1 MTMKKTII
9 ASLMAL
15 ISASSINAQAENL
28 LEVYKLAKANDPG
41 LRSAAAS
48 YNSEKEEVTITKGS
62 LFPDI
67 SFDADLGYTDTSA
80 DYGDSDNNSNSLKV
94 SLDYPV
100 YSPALGYAVDAVEIN
115 YASSGVDYANTEEDL
130 SYESIS
136 AYFDLLT
143 EMANLNTAK
152 AQAKATA
159 SQLDQVKKQYEV
171 GQVAITDLHTAQAE
185 YDSNIVDII
194 SAEADMIDAQE
205 TLRQLTGKLITQ
217 VPDLSTDY
225 PIKMEAGKTASH
237 YVDLAK
243 KQNKDIKSL
252 ILAKDYAQT
261 NIEIQKSNGR
271 VPTVTV
277 TGSMTRTDSDTSP
290 TASSDGDSLVTY
302 LGVNV
307 SIPLY
312 QGGAIDANVRQS
324 VYDSIAAEENLEDGI
339 QSTELAVR
347 SLYRDLKTSVAQIA
361 AQKQL
366 IISYSSSLEAT
377 QAGYDVGT
385 RNIVELLDAQSDL
398 YDSQGTLEQLRYSFA
413 VKQMSLLEYTGE
425 LNESKISELNSWL
438 VN

>member
-1 MTMKKTII
+1 MHMKKTII
-9 ASLMAL
+9 ATFITLAT
-15 ISASSINAQAENL
+15 ASSMNAQAENL
-28 LEVYKLAKANDPG
+28 LEVYKLAKMNDPG
-41 LRSAAAS
+41 LRSAAATF
-48 YNSEKEEVTITKGS
+48 NSEKEGVVITKGS

-67 SFDADLGYTDTSA
+67 SFDADLGYTNTDA
-80 DYGDSDNNSNSLKV
+80 DYGDSDTNTNSLKV
-94 SLDYPV
+94 SLDYPI

-115 YASSGVDYANTEEDL
+115 FESSGVDYANTEEDL

-143 EMANLNTAK
+143 EMSNLNTAK
-152 AQAKATA
+152 EQAKATA
-159 SQLDQVKKQYEV
+159 SQLDRVKKQYEV

-194 SAEADMIDAQE
+194 SAEANMINAQE
-205 TLRQLTGKLITQ
+205 TLRQLTGKLITD
-217 VPDLSTDY
+217 VPDLSNDY
-225 PIKMEAGKTASH
+225 PIKMEAGKTASF

-243 KQNKDIKSL
+243 KQNKDIRKL
-252 ILAKDYAQT
+252 ILAHEYSQT
-261 NIEIQKSNGR
+261 NIEIKKSNGR

-277 TGSMTRTDSDTSP
+277 KGSITRSDNDTSP
-290 TASSDGDSLVTY
+290 TASSDGESLTSY
-302 LGVNV
+302 IGVNV

-312 QGGAIDANVRQS
+312 QGGAIDAGVRQS
-324 VYDSIAAEENLEDGI
+324 VYDALASEENLEDGI

-366 IISYSSSLEAT
+366 IVSYTSSLEAT

-398 YDSQGTLEQLRYSFA
+398 YNSQGSLEQLRYSFA

-425 LNESKISELNSWL
+425 LNETKITELNTWL
-438 VN
+438 VK

>member
-1 MTMKKTII
+1 MKKTII
-9 ASLMAL
+9 ASIITLA
-15 ISASSINAQAENL
+15 SASSINAQAENL
-28 LEVYKLAKANDPG
+28 LEVYKLAKVNDPG
-41 LRSAAAS
+41 LRSAAATYDS
-48 YNSEKEEVTITKGS
+48 KKEDVTITKGS

-67 SFDADLGYTDTSA
+67 SFDADLGYTNTDA
-80 DYGDSDNNSNSLKV
+80 DYGDSDTNSNSLKV
-94 SLDYPV
+94 SLDYPI

-115 YASSGVDYANTEEDL
+115 YESAGVDYANSQEDL
-130 SYESIS
+130 SFESVS

-143 EMANLNTAK
+143 EMSNLNTAK

-159 SQLDQVKKQYEV
+159 GQLDQVKKQYEV

-194 SAEADMIDAQE
+194 SAEADMINAQE
-205 TLRQLTGKLITQ
+205 TLRQLTGKLITD
-217 VPDLSTDY
+217 VPDLSKDY
-225 PIKMEAGKTASH
+225 PIQMEAGKTASF

-252 ILAKDYAQT
+252 MLANDYAQT

-277 TGSMTRTDSDTSP
+277 SGSMTRSDSDTSP
-290 TASSDGDSLVTY
+290 TASSDGASLATFI
-302 LGVNV
+302 GVNV

-312 QGGAIDANVRQS
+312 QGGAIDATVKQS
-324 VYDSIAAEENLEDGI
+324 VYDAVAAEENLEDGL
-339 QSTELAVR
+339 QSNELAVR

-366 IISYSSSLEAT
+366 IISYNSSLEAT

-425 LNESKISELNSWL
+425 LTESKISELNAWL

>member
-1 MTMKKTII
+1 MKKTII
-9 ASLMAL
+9 ASFIAL
-15 ISASSINAQAENL
+15 STAYSMNMQAENL
-28 LEVYKLAKANDPG
+28 LEVYKLSKVNDPG
-41 LRSAAAS
+41 LRSAASS
-48 YNSEKEEVTITKGS
+48 YNSEKEEVAITKGS
-62 LFPDI
+62 LFPEI
-67 SFDADLGYTDTSA
+67 SFDADLGYTDTNA
-80 DYGDSDNNSNSLKV
+80 DYGDSETNANSLEV
-94 SLDYPV
+94 SLDYPI

-115 YASSGVDYANTEEDL
+115 FESSGVDYANKEEDL

-143 EMANLNTAK
+143 EISNINIAK

-194 SAEADMIDAQE
+194 SAEADMINAQE
-205 TLRQLTGKLITQ
+205 TLRQLTGKLITD
-217 VPDLSTDY
+217 VPDLSNDY
-225 PIKMEAGKTASH
+225 PIKMESGKNAGF

-243 KQNKDIKSL
+243 KQNNDIKSL
-252 ILAKDYAQT
+252 KLAYNYAQT

-271 VPTVTV
+271 VPTVTIK
-277 TGSMTRTDSDTSP
+277 GSITHSDTDTSP
-290 TASSDGDSLVTY
+290 TASSDGDSLATY
-302 LGVNV
+302 IGVNV
-307 SIPLY
+307 NIPLY
-312 QGGAIDANVRQS
+312 QGGAIDATVRQS

-377 QAGYDVGT
+377 QAGYEVGT

-425 LNESKISELNSWL
+425 LNESKISVLNTWL
-438 VN
+438 VK

>member
-1 MTMKKTII
+1 MKKTI
-9 ASLMAL
+9 L
-15 ISASSINAQAENL
+15 SSIITLATLSSISSQAEDL

-48 YNSEKEEVTITKGS
+48 YNSEKEEVVITKGS

-67 SFDADLGYTDTSA
+67 SFDADLGYTDTDA
-80 DYGDSDNNSNSLKV
+80 DYGDSDTNSNSLKV
-94 SLDYPV
+94 SLDYPI
-100 YSPALGYAVDAVEIN
+100 YSPALSYAVDAVEIN
-115 YASSGVDYANTEEDL
+115 YASAGLDYSNTEEDL

-143 EMANLNTAK
+143 EMANLKTAK
-152 AQAKATA
+152 AQAKATE

-194 SAEADMIDAQE
+194 SAQADLINAQE
-205 TLRQLTGKLITQ
+205 TLRQLTGKLITS
-217 VPDLSTDY
+217 VPDLSNDY
-225 PIKMEAGKTASH
+225 PIKMDDSKTASY
-237 YVDLAK
+237 YVDLANQ
-243 KQNKDIKSL
+243 QNKDIKSL
-252 ILAKDYAQT
+252 QLAYDYSQT
-261 NIEIQKSNGR
+261 NIEIQKANGR
-271 VPTVTV
+271 VPTVSIV
-277 TGSMTRTDSDTSP
+277 GSITRSDNETSP
-290 TASSDGDSLVTY
+290 SASSDGDSLASY
-302 LGVNV
+302 IGVSV

-324 VYDSIAAEENLEDGI
+324 VYDSIATEEDLEDGI
-339 QSTELAVR
+339 QNTELSVR
-347 SLYRDLKTSVAQIA
+347 SLYRDLKTSVAKIA

-366 IISYSSSLEAT
+366 IISYTSSLEAT
-377 QAGYDVGT
+377 QAGYEVGT

-398 YDSQGTLEQLRYSFA
+398 YDSQGTLEQLRYDFA

-425 LNESKISELNSWL
+425 LNESKISELNTWL

>member
-1 MTMKKTII
+1 MKKTMI
-9 ASLMAL
+9 ASFLTLVMGT
-15 ISASSINAQAENL
+15 SMNTQAEDL
-28 LEVYKLAKANDPG
+28 LEVYKLAKINDPG
-41 LRSAAAS
+41 LRSAAATYKS
-48 YNSEKEEVTITKGS
+48 QEEGVVITKGN
-62 LFPDI
+62 LFPNI
-67 SFDADLGYTDTSA
+67 SFDVDLGYTDTNA
-80 DYGDSDNNSNSLKV
+80 DYGDSDTNTNSLKV

-100 YSPALGYAVDAVEIN
+100 YSPALGYAVDSVEISFE
-115 YASSGVDYANTEEDL
+115 SSGVDYANTEEDL
-130 SYESIS
+130 SFESIS

-143 EMANLNTAK
+143 EMSNLNTAK

-194 SAEADMIDAQE
+194 SAEANMINAQE
-205 TLRQLTGKLITQ
+205 TLRQLTGKLITD
-217 VPDLSTDY
+217 VPDLSNDY
-225 PIKMEAGKTASH
+225 PIEIEAGKTASF

-243 KQNKDIKSL
+243 KQNNDIKSL
-252 ILAKDYAQT
+252 MLAHDSAQT
-261 NIEIQKSNGR
+261 NIEIQKANGR

-277 TGSMTRTDSDTSP
+277 SGSITRSDKDTSP
-290 TASSDGDSLVTY
+290 TSGSDGDSLATY

-312 QGGAIDANVRQS
+312 QGGAIDATVRQS
-324 VYDSIAAEENLEDGI
+324 VYDALAAEENLEDGL
-339 QSTELAVR
+339 QSNELAVR

-366 IISYSSSLEAT
+366 IISNNSSLEAT

-398 YDSQGTLEQLRYSFA
+398 YNSQGTLEQLRYSFT

-425 LNESKISELNSWL
+425 LNEEKISELNGWL
-438 VN
+438 VK

>member
-1 MTMKKTII
+1 MKKTII
-9 ASLMAL
+9 ASLVTLAT
-15 ISASSINAQAENL
+15 ASSMNAQAENL
-28 LEVYKLAKANDPG
+28 LEVYQLAKINDPG

-48 YNSEKEEVTITKGS
+48 YESEKEGVVITKGS
-62 LFPDI
+62 LFPNI

-80 DYGDSDNNSNSLKV
+80 DSGDSDTNTNSLKV
-94 SLDYPV
+94 NLDYPI
-100 YSPALGYAVDAVEIN
+100 YSPALGYAVDAVEIGFE
-115 YASSGVDYANTEEDL
+115 SSGVTYANTEEDL
-130 SYESIS
+130 SFESIS

-143 EMANLNTAK
+143 EMSNLNTAK
-152 AQAKATA
+152 QQAKATA
-159 SQLDQVKKQYEV
+159 SQLDQVKQQYEV

-194 SAEADMIDAQE
+194 SAEANMINAQE
-205 TLRQLTGKLITQ
+205 TLRQLTGKLITD
-217 VPDLSTDY
+217 VPDLSKNY
-225 PIKMEAGKTASH
+225 PIKMDTDKTAGF

-243 KQNKDIKSL
+243 KQNNDIKT
-252 ILAKDYAQT
+252 LALAHDSALT

-277 TGSMTRTDSDTSP
+277 SGSLTRSDRDTSP
-290 TASSDGDSLVTY
+290 SSSGDGDSLAAFI
-302 LGVNV
+302 GVNV

-312 QGGAIDANVRQS
+312 QGGAINAQVRQS
-324 VYDSIAAEENLEDGI
+324 VHDAVAAEENLED
-339 QSTELAVR
+339 QLQTTELAVR

-366 IISYSSSLEAT
+366 IISNASSLEAT

-398 YDSQGTLEQLRYSFA
+398 YNSQGTLEQLRYSFA

-425 LNESKISELNSWL
+425 LDEKKIKELNTWL

>member
-1 MTMKKTII
+1 MKKTII
-9 ASLMAL
+9 ASLITLAT
-15 ISASSINAQAENL
+15 ASSMSAHAENL
-28 LEVYKLAKANDPG
+28 LDVYRLAKQNDPG
-41 LRSAAAS
+41 LRSAAAT
-48 YNSEKEEVTITKGS
+48 YNSQKEEVTITKGN

-67 SFDADLGYTDTSA
+67 AFDADLGYTDTDA
-80 DYGDSDNNSNSLKV
+80 DYGDSDNNTNSLKV
-94 SLDYPV
+94 SLDYPI

-115 YASSGVDYANTEEDL
+115 YESSGVDYDNTEEDL
-130 SYESIS
+130 SFESIS

-143 EMANLNTAK
+143 QMSNLNTAK
-152 AQAKATA
+152 SQAKATA

-194 SAEADMIDAQE
+194 SAEADMINAQE
-205 TLRQLTGKLITQ
+205 TLRQLTGKLITD
-217 VPDLSTDY
+217 VPDLSKDY
-225 PIKMEAGKTASH
+225 PIIMPIGKTATN

-243 KQNKDIKSL
+243 RQNKDIKSL
-252 ILAKDYAQT
+252 MLANEYAQT

-277 TGSMTRTDSDTSP
+277 SGSLTRSDSDTSP
-290 TASSDGDSLVTY
+290 TASSDGEALAAY
-302 LGVNV
+302 IGVNV

-312 QGGAIDANVRQS
+312 QGGAIDATVKQS
-324 VYDSIAAEENLEDGI
+324 VYDAVAAEENLEDGI
-339 QSTELAVR
+339 QTTELAVR

-366 IISYSSSLEAT
+366 IISNTSSLEAT

-425 LNESKISELNSWL
+425 LTEEKISELNSWL
-438 VN
+438 TY

>member
-1 MTMKKTII
+1 MKKTII
-9 ASLMAL
+9 
-15 ISASSINAQAENL
+15 SSIITLATLSSMSSQAEDL

-48 YNSEKEEVTITKGS
+48 YNSEKEEVVITKGS

-67 SFDADLGYTDTSA
+67 SFDADLGYTDTDA
-80 DYGDSDNNSNSLKV
+80 DYGDSDTNSNSLKV
-94 SLDYPV
+94 SLDYPI
-100 YSPALGYAVDAVEIN
+100 YSPALSYAVDAVEIN
-115 YASSGVDYANTEEDL
+115 YASAGLDYSNTEEDL

-143 EMANLNTAK
+143 EMANLKTAK
-152 AQAKATA
+152 AQAKATE

-194 SAEADMIDAQE
+194 SAQADLINAQE
-205 TLRQLTGKLITQ
+205 TLRQLTGKLITS
-217 VPDLSTDY
+217 VPDLSNDY
-225 PIKMEAGKTASH
+225 PIEMDDSKTASY
-237 YVDLAK
+237 YVDLANQ
-243 KQNKDIKSL
+243 QNKDIKSL
-252 ILAKDYAQT
+252 QLAYDYSQT
-261 NIEIQKSNGR
+261 NIEIQKANGR
-271 VPTVTV
+271 VPTVSIV
-277 TGSMTRTDSDTSP
+277 GSITRSDNETSP
-290 TASSDGDSLVTY
+290 SASSDGDSLASY
-302 LGVNV
+302 IGVSV

-324 VYDSIAAEENLEDGI
+324 VYDSIATEEDLEDGI
-339 QSTELAVR
+339 QNTELSVR
-347 SLYRDLKTSVAQIA
+347 SLYRDLKTSVAKIA

-366 IISYSSSLEAT
+366 IISYTSSLEAT
-377 QAGYDVGT
+377 QAGYEVGT

-398 YDSQGTLEQLRYSFA
+398 YDSQGTLEQLRYDFA

-425 LNESKISELNSWL
+425 LNESKISELNTWL

>member
-1 MTMKKTII
+1 MKKTII
-9 ASLMAL
+9 ASLITLAT
-15 ISASSINAQAENL
+15 ASTMNAQAENL
-28 LEVYKLAKANDPG
+28 LEVYKLAKFNDPG

-48 YNSEKEEVTITKGS
+48 YDSQKEGVAISKGS

-67 SFDADLGYTDTSA
+67 SFDADLDYTDTDA
-80 DYGDSDNNSNSLKV
+80 DYGDSDTNTNSLKV
-94 SLDYPV
+94 SLDYPI

-115 YASSGVDYANTEEDL
+115 FESSGVTYANTEEDL
-130 SYESIS
+130 SYESVS

-143 EMANLNTAK
+143 EMSNLNTAK
-152 AQAKATA
+152 QQAKATA

-194 SAEADMIDAQE
+194 SAEANMINAQE
-205 TLRQLTGKLITQ
+205 TLRRLTGKLITQ
-217 VPDLSTDY
+217 VPDLSKDY
-225 PIKMEAGKTASH
+225 PIQMEPGKTASY

-252 ILAKDYAQT
+252 ILAHEYAET
-261 NIEIQKSNGR
+261 NIQIQKSNGR

-277 TGSMTRTDSDTSP
+277 SGSITRSDRDTSP
-290 TASSDGDSLVTY
+290 TSSSDGDSLATFI
-302 LGVNV
+302 GVNV

-312 QGGAIDANVRQS
+312 QGGAIDATVRQS
-324 VYDSIAAEENLEDGI
+324 VYDAVAAEEDLEDGL

-366 IISYSSSLEAT
+366 IISNASSLEAT

-398 YDSQGTLEQLRYSFA
+398 YNSQGTLEQLRYSFA

-425 LNESKISELNSWL
+425 LTEDKISELNTWL